1 MTAVPARPDR
11 LPPALPYPFDRAH
24 CLSPLPHTRLLA
36 DPEPARI
43 TLPSGDPAR
52 LAVRHADVVRVLTD
66 RRFSRRALHTTPG
79 APRWTLAD
87 RDEPSL
93 LGLDPPDHTRVRRL
107 CAPAFR
113 REGVDGLAPSV
124 EAHVHRLL
132 GTVLAAGAGGNP
144 VDLRA
149 SFALPLAETV
159 LCEVLGMGSE
169 HRAPLT
175 EWTRRK
181 LSLTSLPP
189 RQARAG
195 HEALRAHCADL
206 LFAPRAVD
214 ALLPGGLLHRLRD
227 AHTAGEISRP
237 ELLAITVNLLVA
249 GHATTAATLTNGL
262 LALLNHPDQWQALR
276 TDRKLLGPAVEE
288 ILRFD
293 TIADVGLPRL
303 AVADVTL
310 GSTRIRAGE
319 AVVPSHAHAGRDP
332 AVFDRPDTFDI
343 TRPPGPH
350 LAFGHGPHRC
360 IGAGLALL
368 ELRTAIGAL
377 VEHAPALRL
386 AEPATALPFPG
397 GSLIGGVS
405 RLPLLVHGT

>member
-1 MTAVPARPDR
+1 MTGVPPHPGPLA
-11 LPPALPYPFDRAH
+11 YPFDRAH
-24 CLSPLPHTRLLA
+24 CLAPLPHTGLLTLPGLA
-36 DPEPARI
+36 HV

-66 RRFSRRALHTTPG
+66 RRFSRRAMLTTPG
-79 APRWTLAD
+79 GPRWTLAD

-113 REGVDGLAPSV
+113 QAGVDGLSPAV
-124 EAHVHRLL
+124 QAHVHRLL
-132 GTVLAAGAGGNP
+132 NALLAAGAGPGP
-144 VDLRA
+144 VDLHTA
-149 SFALPLAETV
+149 FALPLADAV
-159 LCEVLGMGSE
+159 LREVLGVRGE
-169 HRAPLT
+169 HRAPLAA
-175 EWTRRK
+175 WARRK

-189 RQARAG
+189 EQARAG
-195 HEALRAHCADL
+195 HEALRAHCDA
-206 LFAPRAVD
+206 LFFSPRAAE
-214 ALLPGGLLHRLRD
+214 ALVPGGLLHRLRD
-227 AHTAGEISRP
+227 AHAAGALSRP
-237 ELLAITVNLLVA
+237 ELLATAVNLFVA
-249 GHATTAATLTNGL
+249 GHATTAATLTNGV
-262 LALLNHPDQWQALR
+262 LALLNHPHQWRALR
-276 TDRKLLGPAVEE
+276 ADRTLLRPAVEE

-303 AVADVTL
+303 AVADVTV
-310 GSTRIRAGE
+310 GAATIRAGE

-332 AVFDRPDTFDI
+332 AVFARPDTFDI

-377 VEHAPALRL
+377 AAHAPALRL
-386 AEPATALPFPG
+386 AEPATSLPFPG
-397 GSLIGGVS
+397 GSLIGGVT
-405 RLPLLVHGT
+405 RLPVYVHGM